1 GWELW
6 RGGGVGILIGSSSGR
21 YKGGVL
27 WGRRECV
34 TKRGEVLELNVEA
47 VTAMAV
53 SPLKKGRL
61 EPSRRPSFGPID
73 EQGGKSSRVQP
84 DESGKTTVVF
94 SLKNEIGCLVKAL
107 RLFQERGVN
116 LAHIESR
123 RSKRRASEVEIYADC
138 SCSKEDFGNLVLHLK
153 RHLSISSLAS
163 PEHTLAEEEVLMYG
177 SELDA
182 DHPGFKDTV
191 YRERRKYFVEV
202 AMNYKFGHPIPRIE
216 YTPEEVR
223 TWGVVFRELTKLY
236 PTHACR
242 EYLKNLP
249 LLTKHC
255 GYREDNIPQLEDVSL
270 FLRERSGFTVRP
282 VAGYLSPRDFLAGL
296 AFRVF
301 NCTQYVRHGT
311 DPLYTPEPDTCHE
324 LLGHV
329 PLLADPKFAQF
340 SQEIG
345 LAVLK
350 AGQQKS
356 SASAKRCTPLSV
368 SRSQRFR
375 DADGGQERENH
386 VFDI

>member
-1 GWELW
+1 MERRRLFKAALVLALSESVRLPSVHHRGGSC
-6 RGGGVGILIGSSSGR
+6 GGGVGILIGSSSGH

-27 WGRRECV
+27 WGRRESV
-34 TKRGEVLELNVEA
+34 TKRGEVPELNVEA

-61 EPSRRPSFGPID
+61 EPVPRMQPAMMMFSSKYWARRGLSLDSAMLDQQGGVSQASRRPSFGPID

-163 PEHTLAEEEVLMYG
+163 PEHTLSEEEEDLDGVPWFPHKISDLDQCAHRVLMYG

-202 AMNYKFGHPIPRIE
+202 AMNYKLDRGARLERGRSAI
-216 YTPEEVR
+216 VR
-223 TWGVVFRELTKLY
+223 TG
-236 PTHACR
+236 
-242 EYLKNLP
+242 
-249 LLTKHC
+249 
-255 GYREDNIPQLEDVSL
+255 
-270 FLRERSGFTVRP
+270 
-282 VAGYLSPRDFLAGL
+282 
-296 AFRVF
+296 
-301 NCTQYVRHGT
+301 
-311 DPLYTPEPDTCHE
+311 
-324 LLGHV
+324 
-329 PLLADPKFAQF
+329 
-340 SQEIG
+340 
-345 LAVLK
+345 
-350 AGQQKS
+350 S
-356 SASAKRCTPLSV
+356 SSV
-368 SRSQRFR
+368 SHRSPQTIHQSGPACQTQPRNMCG
-375 DADGGQERENH
+375 A
-386 VFDI
+386 IIP